1 MTKSSGVVRI
11 RSGGVVRGEARVRK
25 KRRLLT
31 LRQFE
36 GILEIFFLDNL
47 ELLHYSLD
55 LAT

>member
-1 MTKSSGVVRI
+1 
-11 RSGGVVRGEARVRK
+11 VVRGEARVRK

>member
-1 MTKSSGVVRI
+1 LTKSSGVVRI
-11 RSGGVVRGEARVRK
+11 RSSGVVRGEARVRK